1 MGVNIPD
8 RSDDSAAEFARQQA
22 DIARQVSEAKSR
34 QMDKEL
40 AEMVNKGR

>member
-1 MGVNIPD
+1 MAINIPD

-22 DIARQVSEAKSR
+22 EIARQVSEAKSR

-40 AEMVNKGR
+40 AEILNKAK